1 METIYIN
8 LLQSISGIEFEA
20 SKVLKA
26 SHPYAGSY
34 IATYAIEG
42 DWRTQIRPN
51 VIGRIMDK
59 VMIEEASIRK
69 ARRIAEKSL
78 KQFKVFN
85 PLALDFSSCEKGDW
99 NATTSCNFLNSYEEA
114 QELGLRK
121 LNEFVESPR
130 LGIFSSERKAA

>member
-8 LLQSISGIEFEA
+8 LLQSTSGIEFEA

-26 SHPYAGSY
+26 SHPYAGRY

-51 VIGRIMDK
+51 VIGRIVDK
-59 VMIEEASIRK
+59 VRIEEASARK

-85 PLALDFSSCEKGDW
+85 PLALDFSSCEKGNW
-99 NATTSCNFLNSYEEA
+99 NATTCVEVLDSVEEA
-114 QELGLRK
+114 QETMLRK
-121 LNEFVESPR
+121 CNEFLESPR
-130 LGIFSSERKAA
+130 VEAICDRIAA